1 MGFLLSCTLKV
12 VWKELF
18 QCLVQH
24 TLLYLVGATD
34 GFFSLL
40 WWLEFF
46 SPVVCFRF
54 QLIILVKSYHN
65 KLLINI
71 DVDYFQH
78 FTKIRCLCYVGI
90 TEVQGKERV
99 LWGVQI
105 GQERERVVNGLG
117 PETGVVDHQWPEN
130 LIFDYSSESPRI
142 ISQIQGS
149 SFRLCSGGVQGRGC
163 HHRVHFK
170 WSAGVS
176 PQFI

>member
-1 MGFLLSCTLKV
+1 MGFLLYCTLKV

-34 GFFSLL
+34 GVFSLL

-46 SPVVCFRF
+46 SPVVCFRL

-78 FTKIRCLCYVGI
+78 FTKIRCLCYVGT
-90 TEVQGKERV
+90 TEVQRKESAVGSSNR
-99 LWGVQI
+99 
-105 GQERERVVNGLG
+105 
-117 PETGVVDHQWPEN
+117 TGTGESDKWVWARN
-130 LIFDYSSESPRI
+130 YSS
-142 ISQIQGS
+142 
-149 SFRLCSGGVQGRGC
+149 
-163 HHRVHFK
+163 
-170 WSAGVS
+170 
-176 PQFI
+176 